1 MGRAATSRHGHHRHC
16 RLRWGDGEQRR
27 LRSEQ
32 LVYDLRDHLPDNGRV
47 QEAAAGHAFSS
58 AGDVTELR
66 RLCARILEL
75 GDRAFAGAAW
85 QHLGVTA
92 FNEGDYEQ
100 AIEYQLRTYESVEA
114 APDDLFDHVL
124 NPAVT
129 AMILGATGRDV
140 TEFINQALERAN
152 ARDWPTGIA
161 FANCAA
167 GLDLG
172 GTDPAAALAY
182 LDRAIDVAAGVDSRS
197 IETMARNFKINVM
210 SRNLPLGELAIAL
223 NDLLRRLQHLG
234 DTNTTLLALSQA
246 VVLFDKAGRYDAG
259 AVATGWLDGRSGRN
273 VQTVADHN
281 AAVTSI
287 RQSVA
292 DQWDHLVAKGHSMTR
307 NQTVDFVCGELL
319 TIR

>member
-1 MGRAATSRHGHHRHC
+1 MNSATGH
-16 RLRWGDGEQRR
+16 
-27 LRSEQ
+27 S
-32 LVYDLRDHLPDNGRV
+32 
-47 QEAAAGHAFSS
+47 
-58 AGDVTELR
+58 
-66 RLCARILEL
+66 
-75 GDRAFAGAAW
+75 AGAAW

-140 TEFINQALERAN
+140 TEFINQALEGQRQ
-152 ARDWPTGIA
+152 
-161 FANCAA
+161 
-167 GLDLG
+167 GLAHRHRLRELRSGTRLG

-234 DTNTTLLALSQA
+234 DTNTTLLALNQA